1 MATLPPNFTLLQVVP
16 RLDAG
21 GVERTTVDIGRAVV
35 QAGGRSLVASEGG
48 RLEGELTDAG
58 VELIRLP
65 VASKNPLTIWSNTG
79 RLRRLIRDEN
89 VSLVHVRSRAPAF
102 SALPAARA
110 EGAPSVATYHGVYNA
125 RSDLKRW
132 YNGVM
137 TRADRVIANSDYT
150 RRHVIDT
157 YRLAPDRVVSVA
169 RGTDLSRFDP
179 KAVPADRVAQLR
191 AAWGLRPD
199 DRRVVF
205 LLAGRLTRWK
215 GQGLLIE
222 AAERLKAAGRDDFV
236 VVMVGDDQGRTAYR
250 AELETRI
257 AKSGLSDQVRLAGH
271 CADMPAAWLAC
282 DVAVAPSLEPEAFG
296 RTAVEPQLM
305 GRPVIVSGHG
315 APLETVLDGETGWRF
330 PPGDAPALA
339 DRMAQAIGLGP
350 EGRVRMG
357 EAGQARARRLY
368 CLQAMVEG
376 TFAVYRDALA
386 GAGRA
391 D

>member
-35 QAGGRSLVASEGG
+35 QAGGRAIVASEGG

-58 VELIRLP
+58 VALIRLP

-79 RLRRLIRDEN
+79 RLRRLIREHA

-110 EGAPSVATYHGVYNA
+110 EGVPSVATYHGVYNA

-179 KAVPADRVAQLR
+179 KAVPADRIAQQR

-222 AAERLKAAGRDDFV
+222 AAERLKASGRDDFV

-250 AELETRI
+250 AELEQRI
-257 AKSGLSDQVRLAGH
+257 GRAGLSDQVRLSGH

-282 DVAVAPSLEPEAFG
+282 DVALAPSLEPEAFG

-305 GRPVIVSGHG
+305 ARPVIVAAHG

-330 PPGDAPALA
+330 PPGDAAALA
-339 DRMAQAIGLGP
+339 DRMAQAIDLGP
-350 EGRVRMG
+350 EGRARMG
-357 EAGQARARRLY
+357 ETGKARARRLY

-376 TFAVYRDALA
+376 TFAVYCDALA